1 MAEAA
6 PPQQEMLG
14 KGAGGEQIQSIFG
27 PKESMLV
34 KQTMRGCLQECLGC
48 EAKSEY
54 KVSNMDYQY
63 IEGTSLKEGAMTMA
77 DELYIIEESNCCLRI
92 CFQDGR
98 PFVLKVSTGGEPGGQ
113 PVVEFRKPCGFPV
126 MCTIHTQ
133 DGQVDFP
140 CCCLLPQVTA
150 FSPGPDGQELNKTR
164 YQCDCCLWVPKFMY
178 SEGGQDIFKI
188 RPETCCGGCC
198 IVCKCGKGGAP
209 AVPFYFWNPLN
220 PEEKIGAAQV
230 GQEPQITKVWAGM
243 KKECCSTADN
253 FAVFF
258 PQGSTPERK
267 AGILGATML
276 VDFVFFEGRGGGE

>member
-1 MAEAA
+1 MAA
-6 PPQQEMLG
+6 PEQVEMKQG
-14 KGAGGEQIQSIFG
+14 GGELIQSIFG
-27 PKESMLV
+27 PKESILV
-34 KQTMRGCLQECLGC
+34 KQTMKGCLQECLGC

-54 KVSNMDYQY
+54 KVSNMDLAY
-63 IEGTSLKEGAMTMA
+63 IEGTMLKEGAMTMP

-113 PVVEFRKPCGFPV
+113 PVVEYRKPCGCPV
-126 MCTIHTQ
+126 MFTVHTQ
-133 DGQVDFP
+133 DGQVDCP
-140 CCCLLPQVTA
+140 CCCMLPEVSTI
-150 FSPGPDGQELNKTR
+150 SPDGSELNKTK
-164 YQCDCCLWVPKFMY
+164 YACDMCLYVPKFFY
-178 SEGGQDIFKI
+178 SEGGQDIYKI

-209 AVPFYFWNPLN
+209 AVPFYFWDPANPDQ
-220 PEEKIGAAQV
+220 KIQGSQP
-230 GQEPQITKVWAGM
+230 GQEPQITKVWAGL

-258 PQGSTPERK
+258 PAGCSPERK

-276 VDFVFFEGRGGGE
+276 VDFVFFEGRQGGE